1 MKPVNDD
8 FLTDEELQERQDALF
23 DEIIGKNL
31 LEMEARQARE
41 DIENDPDFMT
51 EEEVQS
57 AWEKIGP
64 RMNATWQ
71 ETLKKSETEE
81 KKEARREKR
90 AKKPRKVLVLQR
102 SIAALVVCCVAL
114 TMFTVFQAKGSKLV
128 SFHFVM
134 EVKSDHTQIGMS
146 DSKIPDG
153 WETAYSPTLIPDGY
167 ELSSYQAHEQFY
179 IINFLNNQGDRL
191 IFTQKLV
198 GYNQDT
204 ELASTK
210 TVKVGDCNGFVVEN
224 DNTINL
230 VWIDAGYIFQ
240 LYGVINLNDM
250 IKIAES
256 VKLLTTQ

>member
-71 ETLKKSETEE
+71 ETLKKSEAEE

-114 TMFTVFQAKGSKLV
+114 TMFTVFQAKGSRLV

-134 EVKSDHTQIGMS
+134 ESNDESTVIDIG
-146 DSKIPDG
+146 DNKIPDG
-153 WETAYSPTLIPDGY
+153 WEDAYSPTLIPEDFSLGLY
-167 ELSSYQAHEQFY
+167 RIDPNSAKVMY
-179 IINFLNNQGDRL
+179 FLGPNNGSL
-191 IFTQKLV
+191 IFTQNRKFKIDSEDA
-198 GYNQDT
+198 DT
-204 ELASTK
+204 TPI
-210 TVKVGDCNGFVVEN
+210 KVGEYEGHTFTKDGITV
-224 DNTINL
+224 L
-230 VWIDAGYIFQ
+230 VWHNNDIIFR
-240 LYGVINLNDM
+240 LKGPISLKDM
-250 IKIAES
+250 VKIAES
-256 VKLLTTQ
+256 VKPINEQ